1 MISLDAAQEQL
12 LALAVPVAC
21 EHVTLDV
28 ADGRWIAEDLIA
40 KRTQP
45 ARNLSAMDGYAVALD
60 GTDKWRVIG
69 ESLAGKQFPGTLGH
83 GEAVRIF
90 TGAVVPV
97 GCDSVCMQE
106 NTVRDG
112 DSIRLASGIAPTAG
126 AHIRK
131 AGSDFSSGDVLLTA
145 GARLDPRSIALAAMA
160 GYGTLAVRRAVKVAI
175 LSTGDEL
182 VPPGAPNDDDHIP
195 ASNGVMIAAMMRR
208 MGATIHDLGLIPD
221 QLDATIAAINAA
233 SGADVIVTI
242 GGASVGDHDLV
253 RPALIATGADIAFW
267 KIAMRPGKPVMAGTL
282 RGSIVLGLPGNPVSA
297 FVTALLLLGPL
308 VAKLSGDP
316 NPRPIQTQAILGAP
330 LPAVGART
338 DHIRARMIDG
348 RVRPIGQ
355 NDSAMLGALAAATC
369 LIVRPVG
376 SPSANIADT
385 VNIITIA

>member
-28 ADGRWIAEDLIA
+28 ADGRWLAEDLIA

-45 ARNLSAMDGYAVALD
+45 ARDLSAMDGYAVASHATD
-60 GTDKWRVIG
+60 GWRVIG
-69 ESLAGKQFPGTLGH
+69 ESLAGKQFAGTLSP

-97 GCDSVCMQE
+97 GCASVIVQE
-106 NTVRDG
+106 DAAREADTLR
-112 DSIRLASGIAPTAG
+112 IASGVALTAG

-160 GYGTLAVRRAVKVAI
+160 GYARLTVRRALTVAI

-182 VPPGAPNDDDHIP
+182 VLPGMPTDDDQIP

-208 MGATIHDLGLIPD
+208 MGADIQDIGLIPD

-253 RPALIATGADIAFW
+253 RPALIAAGADIAFW

-282 RGSIVLGLPGNPVSA
+282 RGSVVLGLPGNPVSA
-297 FVTALLLLGPL
+297 YVTALLMLEPL

-316 NPRPIQTQAILGAP
+316 NPRPTQVQAILGVP
-330 LPAVGART
+330 LPAVGARS

-348 RVRPIGQ
+348 RVHPIGP
-355 NDSAMLGALAAATC
+355 NDSAMLGALTAATC
-369 LIVRPVG
+369 LIVRPAG
-376 SPSANIADT
+376 SGGANIADT

>member
-1 MISLDAAQEQL
+1 MISLDAAQDQL

-45 ARNLSAMDGYAVALD
+45 ARDLSAMDGYAVALH
-60 GTDKWRVIG
+60 GTDGWRVIG
-69 ESLAGKQFPGTLGH
+69 ESLAGKQFAGTLSP

-97 GCDSVCMQE
+97 GCESVIIQEDSARE
-106 NTVRDG
+106 GYTLR
-112 DSIRLASGIAPTAG
+112 IAPEIALTAG

-160 GYGTLAVRRAVKVAI
+160 GYAKLTVRRAVTVAI

-182 VPPGAPNDDDHIP
+182 VLPGMPTDDDQIP

-208 MGATIHDLGLIPD
+208 MGADVQNIGLIPD

-253 RPALIATGADIAFW
+253 RPALIAAGADIAFW

-282 RGSIVLGLPGNPVSA
+282 RGSVVLGLPGNPVSA
-297 FVTALLLLGPL
+297 YVTALLMLEPL

-316 NPRPIQTQAILGAP
+316 NPRPTQVQAILGAP
-330 LPAVGART
+330 LPAVGARS

-348 RVRPIGQ
+348 RVHPIGP
-355 NDSAMLGALAAATC
+355 NDSAMLGALTAATC
-369 LIVRPVG
+369 LIVRPAG
-376 SPSANIADT
+376 SDGANIDDT